1 MKRLYD
7 FDSLYFYLESNNC
20 NLIKRSNYK
29 NFNYEILTDSLTRT
43 YFLSLPELFIMY
55 IPEDKIQE
63 FTEKYENDTQL
74 EFVIYKRS
82 KYIIVICSSH
92 LNNDIENKNSILF
105 NTCFSNYLS
114 LTKKFSSFIVM
125 NKSRVDVQN
134 KSHKNQKS
142 KHNKMQFVK
151 KIGLGKSNQNILNFI
166 DFINLILYIHKNIP
180 INSLNF

>member
-20 NLIKRSNYK
+20 NLIKRSKYK
-29 NFNYEILTDSLTRT
+29 NFNYEILSDNLTRT

-74 EFVIYKRS
+74 EFVIYRRL
-82 KYIIVICSSH
+82 KYVIVICSSH
-92 LNNDIENKNSILF
+92 LINEIENKNSILF

-114 LTKKFSSFIVM
+114 LTTKFSCFIIM
-125 NKSRVDVQN
+125 NKSRIDIQN
-134 KSHKNQKS
+134 KKFKIENSDD
-142 KHNKMQFVK
+142 NKMKFVK
-151 KIGLGKSNQNILNFI
+151 KIGLGKSNPDILDFI
-166 DFINLILYIHKNIP
+166 DFINSVLYIHKHIP